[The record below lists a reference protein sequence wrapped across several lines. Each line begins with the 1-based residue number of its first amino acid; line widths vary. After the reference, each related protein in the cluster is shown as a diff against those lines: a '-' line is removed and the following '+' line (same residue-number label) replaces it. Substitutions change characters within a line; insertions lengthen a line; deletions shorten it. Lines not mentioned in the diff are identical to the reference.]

1 MCAVASMPSASS
13 AVPRW
18 TARRAPSSRRRVS
31 SDRTPARALGSSSPT
46 SAAAGGPGPIRVTW
60 TGGGAA
66 EVPGTGATLGAGAG
80 ADARVTLPGVADAHV
95 KLEVK
100 QGRVF
105 VTALKGGGRVTLG
118 DSSLFPGVA
127 YAVKEGAT
135 IGLGEEGSEVTV
147 EQVDGGAG
155 TAGIDMMSKM
165 MQMQFEATLK
175 PEIKKALE

>member
-1 MCAVASMPSASS
+1 MRAVTSMPSASS

-31 SDRTPARALGSSSPT
+31 SDRTPPRALGSSSPT
-46 SAAAGGPGPIRVTW
+46 GGPGPIRVTW

-66 EVPGTGATLGAGAG
+66 EVSGAGATLGAGAG
-80 ADARVTLPGVADAHV
+80 ADARVTLPGVADVHV

>member
-1 MCAVASMPSASS
+1 MRAVTSMPSASS

-18 TARRAPSSRRRVS
+18 TPRRAPSSRRRVS

-46 SAAAGGPGPIRVTW
+46 AGGPGPIRVTW

-66 EVPGTGATLGAGAG
+66 EVSGAGATLGAGAG

>member
-1 MCAVASMPSASS
+1 MRAVTSMPSASS

-31 SDRTPARALGSSSPT
+31 SDRTPPRALGSSSPT
-46 SAAAGGPGPIRVTW
+46 AAAGGPGPIRVTW

-66 EVPGTGATLGAGAG
+66 EVSGAGATLGAGAG